1 MAMNFEREVAP
12 QPGLSRRT
20 FLKASALVGGGLLLE
35 LHVPNAR
42 AATSAT
48 GEALNAYIKVMP
60 DGIVTITAKNPEI
73 GQGVKTMLPMLIA
86 EERHL
91 DWKNV
96 RIEQAIADGA
106 KYAPQFAGGS
116 TAAPLNWEPL
126 RRVGAAGREMLV
138 RAAAAALGVPASE
151 LRTKS
156 GTVTHA
162 ASGRTLTYG
171 ELAAAAAKLA
181 PPDPAAVLLKDPKD
195 YSIIGTSM
203 RGVDSP
209 LVVQG
214 KPLFGID
221 VAVPGMK
228 YAIYAK
234 CPVFGGTVV
243 SANVAA
249 VKALPGVRDAFVL
262 RGDASVAG
270 SVGPLD
276 RLVDGVAIVADSWWL
291 AEQARERLEVQ
302 WDEGAAAQESDARF
316 AAEAAKL
323 KTQPPAAYIVKNGN
337 VDAALAR
344 AKRVV

>member
-1 MAMNFEREVAP
+1 MAMNFVREAAAE
-12 QPGLSRRT
+12 PGLTRRT
-20 FLKASALVGGGLLLE
+20 FLQASALVGGGLLHEFHL
-35 LHVPNAR
+35 PSAR
-42 AATSAT
+42 AATHAT

-86 EERHL
+86 EEL
-91 DWKNV
+91 DVDWKNV

-106 KYAPQFAGGS
+106 RYAPQFAGGS

-138 RAAAAALGVPASE
+138 RAAATELGVPASE

-181 PPDPAAVLLKDPKD
+181 PPNPATVRLKEPKD
-195 YSIIGTSM
+195 YSIIGHPK

-209 LVVQG
+209 LVVEG

-221 VAVPGMK
+221 VTVPGMK
-228 YAIYAK
+228 YAI
-234 CPVFGGTVV
+234 
-243 SANVAA
+243 
-249 VKALPGVRDAFVL
+249 
-262 RGDASVAG
+262 
-270 SVGPLD
+270 
-276 RLVDGVAIVADSWWL
+276 
-291 AEQARERLEVQ
+291 
-302 WDEGAAAQESDARF
+302 
-316 AAEAAKL
+316 
-323 KTQPPAAYIVKNGN
+323 
-337 VDAALAR
+337 
-344 AKRVV
+344 